1 MVKVGIVGAGRIGR
15 VHITSIATRVP
26 DARIKTVADP
36 FITRETEEWAKTMGV
51 EHTCLLY
58 TSDAADE

>member
-26 DARIKTVADP
+26 DARIKTVQILLSP
-36 FITRETEEWAKTMGV
+36 GKQKSGRKPWEWNIQQRIIMK
-51 EHTCLLY
+51 L
-58 TSDAADE
+58 